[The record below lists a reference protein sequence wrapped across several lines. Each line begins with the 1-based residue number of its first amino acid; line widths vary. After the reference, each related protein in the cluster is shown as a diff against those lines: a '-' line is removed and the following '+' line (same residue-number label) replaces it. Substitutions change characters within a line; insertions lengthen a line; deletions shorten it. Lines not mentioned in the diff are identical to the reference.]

1 MPAIG
6 DLVQQSSTST
16 GTGNLTIAAVNGK
29 RNFGDVF
36 GTGATTNVF
45 YYYVSN
51 RNAAEWEYGTGHMS
65 DATTLVRD
73 TVILS
78 SNANALVSFSAGT
91 LDVVN
96 DYPASMQDVHAATS
110 KTTPVDAD
118 EIGLIDSAASNV
130 LKKLTWVNLKATA
143 KTYFD
148 TLYQPLK
155 TILTTLGNLSN
166 ASGYLN
172 NNGSG
177 TLSWATPVSGWTTLG
192 TKTTPSGSS
201 AALSG
206 LTLTNYTQVM
216 IELNAITVGAGAG
229 TISQNSVAFT
239 TSTTSARTGYI
250 LVDLGTGE
258 AIYVGTVPGNTPQIW
273 ATGLTTSS
281 TSFTLTTNSTFNGG
295 SYTVLG
301 L

>member
-6 DLVQQSSTST
+6 DLVHQSSTST

-36 GTGATTNVF
+36 GTGGTTNVF
-45 YYYVSN
+45 HYYVSN

-73 TVILS
+73 TVVLS
-78 SNANALVSFSAGT
+78 SNANAAVSFSAGT

-118 EIGLIDSAASNV
+118 ELPLIDSAASNV
-130 LKKLTWVNLKATA
+130 LKKLTWANLKATA

-148 TLYQPLK
+148 TLYQPLV
-155 TILTTLGNLSN
+155 TILTTLAALAN
-166 ASGYLN
+166 ASGYLK

-177 TLSWATPVSGWTTLG
+177 TLSWGTPVSGWTNLG
-192 TKTTPSGSS
+192 NKTTTAGST
-201 AALSG
+201 ATLSG
-206 LTLTNYTQVM
+206 LTLTGYSVLL
-216 IELNAITVGAGAG
+216 IVLNGVNGGVG
-229 TISQNSVAFT
+229 TTLSQNSTAFT
-239 TSTTSARTGYI
+239 AAGAARNGMI
-250 LVDLGTGE
+250 IVDLGTGI
-258 AIYVGTVPGNTPQIW
+258 AVYVGAGDTSLGW
-273 ATGLTTSS
+273 GSGLSTAS
-281 TSFTLTTNSTFNGG
+281 TSISIVSSGTFTAG
-295 SYTVLG
+295 SYTVMAI
-301 L
+301 